1 MNLILLICALVNFIS
16 ADLIGWH
23 RQYAISHKS
32 RKSNH
37 QSHRSSYQDAL
48 LKHMLANGD
57 TENAMRL
64 IAFLHSKNQY

>member
-1 MNLILLICALVNFIS
+1 MNLIILLCTLVNLIA

-23 RQYAISHKS
+23 RQHAISHKPRQAS
-32 RKSNH
+32 RQSN
-37 QSHRSSYQDAL
+37 RTNYQDAL

-64 IAFLHSKNQY
+64 ITFLQRQNLH